1 MAKKPKA
8 TGKLPLGGRISRPPL
23 TPPDHPIFQERWN
36 VSLGES
42 LSSIAA
48 RRSDQRG
55 SFVRLAM
62 ARQLKL
68 QRAKRKKS

>member
-1 MAKKPKA
+1 M
-8 TGKLPLGGRISRPPL
+8 GKLAKMKLAKA
-23 TPPDHPIFQERWN
+23 DHPLLQERWN

-48 RRSDQRG
+48 RRSDERG
-55 SFVRLAM
+55 SLVRLAM

-68 QRAKRKKS
+68 QRAKRKKP